1 MSDSATEITK
11 GAPLKVKK
19 SPDIGLA
26 KATAKVVKSA
36 IADPGEWY
44 STPIPDESKAAS
56 IGTTVLTHI
65 AKSVAEWSAKDGRIW
80 IRFDK

>member
-1 MSDSATEITK
+1 MTDSATEITK

-44 STPIPDESKAAS
+44 SIPIPNGTNRSS
-56 IGTTVLTHI
+56 VGTTIVTQI
-65 AKSVAEWSAKDGRIW
+65 ARTVAEWSAKDERIW
-80 IRFDK
+80 IRFYE